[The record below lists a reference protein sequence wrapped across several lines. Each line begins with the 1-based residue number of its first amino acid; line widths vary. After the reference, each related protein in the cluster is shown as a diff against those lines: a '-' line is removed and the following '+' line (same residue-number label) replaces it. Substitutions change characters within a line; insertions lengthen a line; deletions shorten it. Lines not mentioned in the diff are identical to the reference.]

1 LLVYLRE
8 ETLVIEDVYYK
19 KYSGEHKKVDDDT
32 YRGDRCR
39 RHRSYVWYLVLLLSK
54 YQDISVKRIDLKEK
68 PLNV

>member
-1 LLVYLRE
+1 MSI
-8 ETLVIEDVYYK
+8 TKNIQEDIRMMTTTPI
-19 KYSGEHKKVDDDT
+19 G
-32 YRGDRCR
+32 GRCR

>member
-1 LLVYLRE
+1 MSI
-8 ETLVIEDVYYK
+8 TK
-19 KYSGEHKKVDDDT
+19 KILENIRTMTTTPIG
-32 YRGDRCR
+32 GRCR

>member
-1 LLVYLRE
+1 M
-8 ETLVIEDVYYK
+8 TTTPI
-19 KYSGEHKKVDDDT
+19 G
-32 YRGDRCR
+32 GRC